1 MYSLPRAASIARN
14 SLSRKLHS
22 VKEGGPGNVSQS
34 ELIAATMGWLQPRE
48 AVDPE
53 PTTWQAVTDN
63 AFSGTLKGIK
73 ILEM

>member
-1 MYSLPRAASIARN
+1 M
-14 SLSRKLHS
+14 
-22 VKEGGPGNVSQS
+22 KEGGPGNVSQS
-34 ELIAATMGWLQPRE
+34 ELMAATMGWLQPRE